1 MRLQSR
7 GDPGPLHLLVTC
19 CARHDLVTPLQV
31 RGGAKKLVIDLG
43 VVLEGQHAWELPEV
57 LLGAVRWD
65 RDLCD
70 TLKHIDCGCTRRAL
84 QFHGR

>member
-1 MRLQSR
+1 MASSHMEPRSV
-7 GDPGPLHLLVTC
+7 LHMVCLTVAHTGLLVTC
-19 CARHDLVTPLQV
+19 LVCPAMPLQV

-65 RDLCD
+65 TAMFD
-70 TLKHIDCGCTRRAL
+70 G
-84 QFHGR
+84 